1 MQTKHEFLRRTAA
14 VIAAFFTLTF
24 TGCGQTPE
32 SPGSLHVSGVISETT
47 AQSGQETAGV
57 SEGGSFTIH
66 FIDVGQADSALVTC
80 DGHSMLIDGGNAD
93 DSNLVYSVLQRETE
107 GHLDYVIGTHAHEDH
122 IGGLS
127 GAFEADTADV
137 TFCPVTEYD
146 SKAFRNFKARAD
158 ERGGGITVPAVGDTF
173 TLGEATVTVVA
184 VNSVPEDTNNTS
196 IVIRIVYGDTS
207 FLFTG
212 DAEQE
217 TEEKILESDQDIES
231 TVLKVGHHG
240 SSTSTSQ
247 AFLDAVNPT
256 YAVISCGKDN
266 INTYNELC
274 EKVKRWSAAYYEQDA
289 PAVTDEEYDRAMHE
303 IRDLEAA
310 HPELVTSDSPT
321 QVVGGKRV
329 IGIPVEHRVPMLSL
343 LDVFSGDEVRD
354 FTASVEKEYPDATFS
369 IERKI
374 DGLSLSLVYAKP
386 AGSDGKL
393 RLVQASTRGDGHV
406 GEDVTDNV
414 KVLGIPVNIQMPE
427 GIWKIELRGECYMS
441 EEDFEATNAKQEAAG
456 KKLFA
461 NPRNCAAGTL
471 RQSDPAVAKERNLK
485 VFIFNVQSVND
496 GEDSS
501 EFADS
506 HCDQLCY
513 LRDVCDFK
521 TTYYAHCN
529 DTDSI
534 LAAIRDIGEH
544 RYDIDYPIDG
554 AVIKVDE
561 IDIRKKMGERTKTPK
576 WAIAFKYPAEEK
588 ATVLRRIVLQTGRTG
603 RVTPVAE
610 FDPVQLAGTRVERAT
625 LNNADFIKNLDIR
638 IGDTIVLHKSG
649 DIIPKIT
656 MVEKEKRPADAVPYD
671 MSSQFC
677 PVCGEPIASVNGSVD
692 LYCTNDACPAKTVN
706 RIIHFASKACMDIK
720 GLGPQIIQDLV
731 DSRFISNPVDLY
743 WLYEEESELIDMYGE
758 KTAKKLLAAI
768 ENSKTQNADRV
779 LKGLGYRLIGGH
791 VARALFT
798 QCKATDGN
806 LLGLSALYVDNIKDY
821 NIPGFSDAIYAALD
835 AMLSDPMFKQEVT
848 ALYKAGVNLDYHAPN
863 ASASGSAEDA
873 VSLAGKTFV
882 ITGTLPTMSREEAK
896 TFIEAH
902 GGKVT
907 GSVSKKTS
915 YLVAGEAAGSKLD
928 KANTL
933 GIPVLDEAGLKAM
946 VNA

>member
-1 MQTKHEFLRRTAA
+1 M
-14 VIAAFFTLTF
+14 
-24 TGCGQTPE
+24 
-32 SPGSLHVSGVISETT
+32 
-47 AQSGQETAGV
+47 
-57 SEGGSFTIH
+57 
-66 FIDVGQADSALVTC
+66 
-80 DGHSMLIDGGNAD
+80 
-93 DSNLVYSVLQRETE
+93 
-107 GHLDYVIGTHAHEDH
+107 
-122 IGGLS
+122 
-127 GAFEADTADV
+127 
-137 TFCPVTEYD
+137 TEY
-146 SKAFRNFKARAD
+146 
-158 ERGGGITVPAVGDTF
+158 
-173 TLGEATVTVVA
+173 
-184 VNSVPEDTNNTS
+184 
-196 IVIRIVYGDTS
+196 
-207 FLFTG
+207 
-212 DAEQE
+212 
-217 TEEKILESDQDIES
+217 
-231 TVLKVGHHG
+231 
-240 SSTSTSQ
+240 
-247 AFLDAVNPT
+247 
-256 YAVISCGKDN
+256 

-289 PAVTDEEYDRAMHE
+289 PVVTDEEYDRAMHE

-343 LDVFSGDEVRD
+343 LDVFSDAEVRD
-354 FTASVEKEYPDATFS
+354 FAASVAKEYPDATFS

-386 AGSDGKL
+386 VGSDGKL

-414 KVLGIPVNIQMPE
+414 KVLGIPINIQMPDD
-427 GIWKIELRGECYMS
+427 IWKIELRGECYMS

-496 GEDSS
+496 EDDSS

-506 HCDQLCY
+506 HCDQLNY

-534 LAAIRDIGEH
+534 LVAIRDIGEH

-610 FDPVQLAGTRVERAT
+610 FDPVRLAGTSVERAT
-625 LNNADFIKNLDIR
+625 LNNADFIKALDIR

-656 MVEKEKRPADAVPYD
+656 MVEKEKRPADAMPYD
-671 MSSQFC
+671 MSSQVC

-731 DSRFISNPVDLY
+731 DNRLISNPVDLY
-743 WLYEEESELIDMYGE
+743 WLYEDESELIDMYGE
-758 KTAKKLLAAI
+758 KTAKKLLTAI

-806 LLGLSALYVDNIKDY
+806 LLGLSVLYVDNIKDC

-835 AMLSDPMFKQEVT
+835 AMLSDPMFKREVT
-848 ALYKAGVNLDYHAPN
+848 ALYKAGVNLDYHAPT
-863 ASASGSAEDA
+863 ASANGSAEDA
-873 VSLAGKTFV
+873 VLLSGKTFV

-928 KANTL
+928 KANAL

-946 VNA
+946 VNQ

>member
-1 MQTKHEFLRRTAA
+1 M
-14 VIAAFFTLTF
+14 
-24 TGCGQTPE
+24 
-32 SPGSLHVSGVISETT
+32 
-47 AQSGQETAGV
+47 
-57 SEGGSFTIH
+57 
-66 FIDVGQADSALVTC
+66 
-80 DGHSMLIDGGNAD
+80 
-93 DSNLVYSVLQRETE
+93 
-107 GHLDYVIGTHAHEDH
+107 
-122 IGGLS
+122 
-127 GAFEADTADV
+127 
-137 TFCPVTEYD
+137 TEY
-146 SKAFRNFKARAD
+146 
-158 ERGGGITVPAVGDTF
+158 
-173 TLGEATVTVVA
+173 
-184 VNSVPEDTNNTS
+184 
-196 IVIRIVYGDTS
+196 
-207 FLFTG
+207 
-212 DAEQE
+212 
-217 TEEKILESDQDIES
+217 
-231 TVLKVGHHG
+231 
-240 SSTSTSQ
+240 
-247 AFLDAVNPT
+247 
-256 YAVISCGKDN
+256 

-310 HPELVTSDSPT
+310 HPGLVTSDSPT

-343 LDVFSGDEVRD
+343 LDVFSDAEVCD
-354 FTASVEKEYPDATFS
+354 FAASVAKEYPDATFS

-386 AGSDGKL
+386 VGSDGKL

-414 KVLGIPVNIQMPE
+414 KVLGIPVNIQMPDD
-427 GIWKIELRGECYMS
+427 IWKIELRGECYMS

-496 GEDSS
+496 EEDSS

-506 HCDQLCY
+506 HCDQLNY
-513 LRDVCDFK
+513 LRDVCNFK

-534 LAAIRDIGEH
+534 LVAIRDIGEH

-610 FDPVQLAGTRVERAT
+610 FDPVRLAGTSVERAT
-625 LNNADFIKNLDIR
+625 LNNADFIKALDIR

-671 MSSQFC
+671 MSSQVC

-731 DSRFISNPVDLY
+731 DNRLISNPVDLY
-743 WLYEEESELIDMYGE
+743 WLYEDESELIDMYGE
-758 KTAKKLLAAI
+758 KTAKKLLTAI

-806 LLGLSALYVDNIKDY
+806 LLGLSVLYVDNIKDY

-848 ALYKAGVNLDYHAPN
+848 ALYKAGVNLDYHAPT
-863 ASASGSAEDA
+863 ASANGSAEDA
-873 VSLAGKTFV
+873 VSLSGKTFV

-915 YLVAGEAAGSKLD
+915 YLVAGEAAGSKLE
-928 KANTL
+928 KANAL

-946 VNA
+946 VNQ

>member
-1 MQTKHEFLRRTAA
+1 M
-14 VIAAFFTLTF
+14 
-24 TGCGQTPE
+24 
-32 SPGSLHVSGVISETT
+32 
-47 AQSGQETAGV
+47 
-57 SEGGSFTIH
+57 
-66 FIDVGQADSALVTC
+66 
-80 DGHSMLIDGGNAD
+80 
-93 DSNLVYSVLQRETE
+93 
-107 GHLDYVIGTHAHEDH
+107 
-122 IGGLS
+122 
-127 GAFEADTADV
+127 
-137 TFCPVTEYD
+137 TEY
-146 SKAFRNFKARAD
+146 
-158 ERGGGITVPAVGDTF
+158 
-173 TLGEATVTVVA
+173 
-184 VNSVPEDTNNTS
+184 
-196 IVIRIVYGDTS
+196 
-207 FLFTG
+207 
-212 DAEQE
+212 
-217 TEEKILESDQDIES
+217 
-231 TVLKVGHHG
+231 
-240 SSTSTSQ
+240 
-247 AFLDAVNPT
+247 
-256 YAVISCGKDN
+256 

-289 PAVTDEEYDRAMHE
+289 PVVTDEEYDRAMHE

-343 LDVFSGDEVRD
+343 LDVFSDAEVRD
-354 FTASVEKEYPDATFS
+354 FAASVTKEYPDATFS

-386 AGSDGKL
+386 AGSDEKL

-414 KVLGIPVNIQMPE
+414 KVLGIPVNIQMPD

-496 GEDSS
+496 EEDSS

-506 HCDQLCY
+506 HCDQLNY
-513 LRDVCDFK
+513 LRDVCNFK

-534 LAAIRDIGEH
+534 LVAIRDIGEH

-610 FDPVQLAGTRVERAT
+610 FDPVRLAGTSVERAT
-625 LNNADFIKNLDIR
+625 LNNADFIKALDIR

-671 MSSQFC
+671 MSSQVC

-731 DSRFISNPVDLY
+731 DNRLISNPVDLY
-743 WLYEEESELIDMYGE
+743 WLYEDESELIDMYGE
-758 KTAKKLLAAI
+758 KTAKKLLTAI
-768 ENSKTQNADRV
+768 ENSKTKNADRV

-806 LLGLSALYVDNIKDY
+806 LLGLSVLYVDNIKDC

-835 AMLSDPMFKQEVT
+835 AMLSDPMFKREVT
-848 ALYKAGVNLDYHAPN
+848 ALYKAGVNLDYHAPT
-863 ASASGSAEDA
+863 ASANGSAEDA
-873 VSLAGKTFV
+873 VSLSGKTFV

-928 KANTL
+928 KANAL

-946 VNA
+946 ANG

>member
-1 MQTKHEFLRRTAA
+1 M
-14 VIAAFFTLTF
+14 
-24 TGCGQTPE
+24 
-32 SPGSLHVSGVISETT
+32 
-47 AQSGQETAGV
+47 
-57 SEGGSFTIH
+57 
-66 FIDVGQADSALVTC
+66 
-80 DGHSMLIDGGNAD
+80 
-93 DSNLVYSVLQRETE
+93 
-107 GHLDYVIGTHAHEDH
+107 
-122 IGGLS
+122 
-127 GAFEADTADV
+127 
-137 TFCPVTEYD
+137 TEY
-146 SKAFRNFKARAD
+146 
-158 ERGGGITVPAVGDTF
+158 
-173 TLGEATVTVVA
+173 
-184 VNSVPEDTNNTS
+184 
-196 IVIRIVYGDTS
+196 
-207 FLFTG
+207 
-212 DAEQE
+212 
-217 TEEKILESDQDIES
+217 
-231 TVLKVGHHG
+231 
-240 SSTSTSQ
+240 
-247 AFLDAVNPT
+247 
-256 YAVISCGKDN
+256 

-289 PAVTDEEYDRAMHE
+289 PVVTDEEYDRAMHE

-343 LDVFSGDEVRD
+343 LDVFSDAEVRD
-354 FTASVEKEYPDATFS
+354 FAASVAKEYPDATFS

-386 AGSDGKL
+386 VGSDGKL

-414 KVLGIPVNIQMPE
+414 KVLGIPINIQMPDD
-427 GIWKIELRGECYMS
+427 IWKIELRGECYMS

-496 GEDSS
+496 EDDSS

-506 HCDQLCY
+506 HCDQLNY

-534 LAAIRDIGEH
+534 LVAIRDIGEH

-610 FDPVQLAGTRVERAT
+610 FDPVRLAGTSVERAT
-625 LNNADFIKNLDIR
+625 LNNADFIKALDIR

-656 MVEKEKRPADAVPYD
+656 MVEKEKRPADAMPYD
-671 MSSQFC
+671 MSSQVC

-731 DSRFISNPVDLY
+731 DNRLISNPVDLY
-743 WLYEEESELIDMYGE
+743 WLYEDESELIDMYGE
-758 KTAKKLLAAI
+758 KTAKKLLTAI

-806 LLGLSALYVDNIKDY
+806 LLGLSALYVDNIKNY

-835 AMLSDPMFKQEVT
+835 AMLSDPMFKREVT
-848 ALYKAGVNLDYHAPN
+848 ALYKAGVNLDYHAPT
-863 ASASGSAEDA
+863 ASANGSAEDA
-873 VSLAGKTFV
+873 VLLSGKTFV

-928 KANTL
+928 KANAL

-946 VNA
+946 VNQ

>member
-1 MQTKHEFLRRTAA
+1 M
-14 VIAAFFTLTF
+14 
-24 TGCGQTPE
+24 
-32 SPGSLHVSGVISETT
+32 
-47 AQSGQETAGV
+47 
-57 SEGGSFTIH
+57 
-66 FIDVGQADSALVTC
+66 
-80 DGHSMLIDGGNAD
+80 
-93 DSNLVYSVLQRETE
+93 
-107 GHLDYVIGTHAHEDH
+107 
-122 IGGLS
+122 
-127 GAFEADTADV
+127 
-137 TFCPVTEYD
+137 TEY
-146 SKAFRNFKARAD
+146 
-158 ERGGGITVPAVGDTF
+158 
-173 TLGEATVTVVA
+173 
-184 VNSVPEDTNNTS
+184 
-196 IVIRIVYGDTS
+196 
-207 FLFTG
+207 
-212 DAEQE
+212 
-217 TEEKILESDQDIES
+217 
-231 TVLKVGHHG
+231 
-240 SSTSTSQ
+240 
-247 AFLDAVNPT
+247 
-256 YAVISCGKDN
+256 

-289 PAVTDEEYDRAMHE
+289 PVVTDEEYDRAMHE

-343 LDVFSGDEVRD
+343 LDVFSDAEVRD
-354 FTASVEKEYPDATFS
+354 FAASVTKEYPDATFS

-386 AGSDGKL
+386 AGSDEKL

-414 KVLGIPVNIQMPE
+414 KVLGIPVNIQMPD

-496 GEDSS
+496 EEDSS

-506 HCDQLCY
+506 HCDQLNY
-513 LRDVCDFK
+513 LRDVCNFK

-534 LAAIRDIGEH
+534 LVAIRDIGEH

-610 FDPVQLAGTRVERAT
+610 FDPVRLAGTSVERAT
-625 LNNADFIKNLDIR
+625 LNNADFIKALDIR

-671 MSSQFC
+671 MSSQVC

-731 DSRFISNPVDLY
+731 DNRLISNPVDLY
-743 WLYEEESELIDMYGE
+743 WLYEDESELIDMYGE
-758 KTAKKLLAAI
+758 KTAKKLLTAI
-768 ENSKTQNADRV
+768 ENSKTKNADRV

-806 LLGLSALYVDNIKDY
+806 LLGLSVLYVDNIKDC

-835 AMLSDPMFKQEVT
+835 AMLSDPMFKREVT
-848 ALYKAGVNLDYHAPN
+848 ALYKAGVNLDYHAPT
-863 ASASGSAEDA
+863 ASANGSAEDA

>member
-1 MQTKHEFLRRTAA
+1 M
-14 VIAAFFTLTF
+14 
-24 TGCGQTPE
+24 
-32 SPGSLHVSGVISETT
+32 
-47 AQSGQETAGV
+47 
-57 SEGGSFTIH
+57 
-66 FIDVGQADSALVTC
+66 
-80 DGHSMLIDGGNAD
+80 
-93 DSNLVYSVLQRETE
+93 
-107 GHLDYVIGTHAHEDH
+107 
-122 IGGLS
+122 
-127 GAFEADTADV
+127 
-137 TFCPVTEYD
+137 TEY
-146 SKAFRNFKARAD
+146 
-158 ERGGGITVPAVGDTF
+158 
-173 TLGEATVTVVA
+173 
-184 VNSVPEDTNNTS
+184 
-196 IVIRIVYGDTS
+196 
-207 FLFTG
+207 
-212 DAEQE
+212 
-217 TEEKILESDQDIES
+217 
-231 TVLKVGHHG
+231 
-240 SSTSTSQ
+240 
-247 AFLDAVNPT
+247 
-256 YAVISCGKDN
+256 

-289 PAVTDEEYDRAMHE
+289 PAVTDEEYDRAMHA

-343 LDVFSGDEVRD
+343 LDVFSDDEVRD
-354 FTASVEKEYPDATFS
+354 FTASVTKEYPDATFS

-393 RLVQASTRGDGHV
+393 RLVQASTRGDGHI

-414 KVLGIPVNIQMPE
+414 KVLGIPVNIQMPD

-471 RQSDPAVAKERNLK
+471 RQSDPAVAKARNLK

-513 LRDVCDFK
+513 LRDVCNFK

-529 DTDSI
+529 DTNSI

-588 ATVLRRIVLQTGRTG
+588 GTILRSIQLQTGRTG
-603 RVTPVAE
+603 RVTPVAV

-625 LNNADFIKNLDIR
+625 LNNANFIKALDIR

-656 MVEKEKRPADAVPYD
+656 MVELEKRPADAVPYD
-671 MSSQFC
+671 MAKQVC
-677 PVCGEPIASVNGSVD
+677 PVCGAPIAPVNGSVD
-692 LYCTNDACPAKTVN
+692 LYCTNDTCPAKTVN
-706 RIIHFASKACMDIK
+706 RVIHFASKPCMDIK
-720 GLGPQIIQDLV
+720 GLGPQMIQDLV
-731 DSRFISNPVDLY
+731 DSRFIENPVDLY
-743 WLYEEESELIDMYGE
+743 RLYEEEGELTDMYGA
-758 KTAKKLLAAI
+758 KIAKKVLAAI
-768 ENSKTQNADRV
+768 EKSKEQNADRV

-798 QCKATDGN
+798 QCKATNGN
-806 LLGLSALYVDNIKDY
+806 LLTLSTLNVDTIKEY

-835 AMLSDPMFKQEVT
+835 AMLSNAEFKQEVNT
-848 ALYKAGVNLDYHAPN
+848 LHDASVNLDYHAPAGAN
-863 ASASGSAEDA
+863 DESAP
-873 VSLAGKTFV
+873 LAGKTFV
-882 ITGTLPTMSREEAK
+882 ITGTLPSMSRDEAK
-896 TFIEAH
+896 TYIEAH
-902 GGKVT
+902 GGKVS

-928 KANTL
+928 KANAL
-933 GIPVLDEAGLKAM
+933 GVPVLSEDNLKAM
-946 VNA
+946 CL

>member
-1 MQTKHEFLRRTAA
+1 M
-14 VIAAFFTLTF
+14 
-24 TGCGQTPE
+24 
-32 SPGSLHVSGVISETT
+32 
-47 AQSGQETAGV
+47 
-57 SEGGSFTIH
+57 
-66 FIDVGQADSALVTC
+66 
-80 DGHSMLIDGGNAD
+80 GN
-93 DSNLVYSVLQRETE
+93 Y
-107 GHLDYVIGTHAHEDH
+107 
-122 IGGLS
+122 
-127 GAFEADTADV
+127 
-137 TFCPVTEYD
+137 
-146 SKAFRNFKARAD
+146 
-158 ERGGGITVPAVGDTF
+158 
-173 TLGEATVTVVA
+173 
-184 VNSVPEDTNNTS
+184 
-196 IVIRIVYGDTS
+196 
-207 FLFTG
+207 
-212 DAEQE
+212 
-217 TEEKILESDQDIES
+217 IE
-231 TVLKVGHHG
+231 
-240 SSTSTSQ
+240 
-247 AFLDAVNPT
+247 
-256 YAVISCGKDN
+256 
-266 INTYNELC
+266 TYNNLC
-274 EKVKRWSAAYYEQDA
+274 AKAKAWSTAYYEQDA
-289 PAVTDEEYDRAMHE
+289 PVVTDEEYDKVMHE
-303 IRDLEAA
+303 IRKIEDE
-310 HPELVTSDSPT
+310 HHELITSDSPT

-343 LDVFSGDEVRD
+343 LDVFSDEEVRS
-354 FTASVEKEYPDATFS
+354 FVNSVKTEYPDATFS
-369 IERKI
+369 VERKI

-386 AGSDGKL
+386 VGSDGKL

-441 EEDFEATNAKQEAAG
+441 EDDFVATNVMQEAAG

-496 GEDSS
+496 WEDSS

-506 HCDQLCY
+506 HCDQLSY
-513 LRDVCDFK
+513 LSDVCDFK

-529 DTDSI
+529 DTESI
-534 LAAIRDIGEH
+534 LTAIHDIGEY

-610 FDPVQLAGTRVERAT
+610 FDPVWLAGTRVERAT

-671 MSSQFC
+671 MSSQVC

-692 LYCTNDACPAKTVN
+692 LYCTNDTCPAKTVN
-706 RIIHFASKACMDIK
+706 RVIHFASKPCMDIK
-720 GLGPQIIQDLV
+720 GLGPQMIQDLV
-731 DSRFISNPVDLY
+731 DSRFIENPVDLY
-743 WLYEEESELIDMYGE
+743 WLYEEEGELTDMYGA
-758 KTAKKLLAAI
+758 KIAKKVLAAI
-768 ENSKTQNADRV
+768 EKSKEQNADRV

-798 QCKATDGN
+798 QCKATNGN
-806 LLGLSALYVDNIKDY
+806 LLTLSTLNVDTIKKC

-835 AMLSDPMFKQEVT
+835 AMLSSAEFKQEVNT
-848 ALYKAGVNLDYHAPN
+848 LHDAGVNLDYHAPAGAN
-863 ASASGSAEDA
+863 DESGP
-873 VSLAGKTFV
+873 LAGKTFV
-882 ITGTLPTMSREEAK
+882 ITGTLPSMSRDEAK
-896 TFIEAH
+896 TYIEAH
-902 GGKVT
+902 GGKVS

-928 KANTL
+928 KANAL
-933 GIPVLDEAGLKAM
+933 GVPVLSEDDLKAM
-946 VNA
+946 CL

>member
-1 MQTKHEFLRRTAA
+1 M
-14 VIAAFFTLTF
+14 
-24 TGCGQTPE
+24 
-32 SPGSLHVSGVISETT
+32 
-47 AQSGQETAGV
+47 
-57 SEGGSFTIH
+57 
-66 FIDVGQADSALVTC
+66 
-80 DGHSMLIDGGNAD
+80 GN
-93 DSNLVYSVLQRETE
+93 Y
-107 GHLDYVIGTHAHEDH
+107 
-122 IGGLS
+122 
-127 GAFEADTADV
+127 
-137 TFCPVTEYD
+137 
-146 SKAFRNFKARAD
+146 
-158 ERGGGITVPAVGDTF
+158 
-173 TLGEATVTVVA
+173 
-184 VNSVPEDTNNTS
+184 
-196 IVIRIVYGDTS
+196 
-207 FLFTG
+207 
-212 DAEQE
+212 
-217 TEEKILESDQDIES
+217 IE
-231 TVLKVGHHG
+231 
-240 SSTSTSQ
+240 
-247 AFLDAVNPT
+247 
-256 YAVISCGKDN
+256 
-266 INTYNELC
+266 TYNNLC
-274 EKVKRWSAAYYEQDA
+274 AKAKTWSAAYYEQDA
-289 PAVTDEEYDRAMHE
+289 PVVTDEEYDKVMHE
-303 IRDLEAA
+303 IRKIEDE
-310 HPELVTSDSPT
+310 HPELITSDSPT

-329 IGIPVEHRVPMLSL
+329 IGIPVKHRVPMLSL
-343 LDVFSGDEVRD
+343 LDVFSDEEVRS
-354 FTASVEKEYPDATFS
+354 FVNSVKTEYPDATFS
-369 IERKI
+369 VERKI

-386 AGSDGKL
+386 VGSDGKL

-441 EEDFEATNAKQEAAG
+441 EDDFVATNVMQEAAG

-496 GEDSS
+496 WEDSS

-506 HCDQLCY
+506 HCDQLSY
-513 LRDVCDFK
+513 LSDVCDFK

-529 DTDSI
+529 DTESI
-534 LAAIRDIGEH
+534 LTAIHDIGEY

-610 FDPVQLAGTRVERAT
+610 FDPVWLAGTRVERAT

-671 MSSQFC
+671 MSSQVC

-692 LYCTNDACPAKTVN
+692 LYCTNDTCPAKTVN
-706 RIIHFASKACMDIK
+706 RVIHFASKPCMDIK
-720 GLGPQIIQDLV
+720 GLGPQMIQDLV
-731 DSRFISNPVDLY
+731 DSRFIENPVDLY
-743 WLYEEESELIDMYGE
+743 WLYEEEGELTDMYGA
-758 KTAKKLLAAI
+758 KIAKKVLAAI
-768 ENSKTQNADRV
+768 EKSKEQNADRV

-798 QCKATDGN
+798 QCKATNGN
-806 LLGLSALYVDNIKDY
+806 LLTLSTLNVDTIKKC

-835 AMLSDPMFKQEVT
+835 AMLSSAEFKQEVNT
-848 ALYKAGVNLDYHAPN
+848 LHDAGVNLDYHAPAGAN
-863 ASASGSAEDA
+863 DESGP
-873 VSLAGKTFV
+873 LAGKTFV
-882 ITGTLPTMSREEAK
+882 ITGTLPSMSRDEAK
-896 TFIEAH
+896 TYIEAH
-902 GGKVT
+902 GGKVS

-928 KANTL
+928 KANAL
-933 GIPVLDEAGLKAM
+933 GVPVLSEDDLKAM
-946 VNA
+946 CL

>member
-1 MQTKHEFLRRTAA
+1 M
-14 VIAAFFTLTF
+14 
-24 TGCGQTPE
+24 
-32 SPGSLHVSGVISETT
+32 
-47 AQSGQETAGV
+47 
-57 SEGGSFTIH
+57 
-66 FIDVGQADSALVTC
+66 
-80 DGHSMLIDGGNAD
+80 
-93 DSNLVYSVLQRETE
+93 
-107 GHLDYVIGTHAHEDH
+107 
-122 IGGLS
+122 
-127 GAFEADTADV
+127 
-137 TFCPVTEYD
+137 TEY
-146 SKAFRNFKARAD
+146 
-158 ERGGGITVPAVGDTF
+158 
-173 TLGEATVTVVA
+173 
-184 VNSVPEDTNNTS
+184 
-196 IVIRIVYGDTS
+196 
-207 FLFTG
+207 
-212 DAEQE
+212 
-217 TEEKILESDQDIES
+217 
-231 TVLKVGHHG
+231 
-240 SSTSTSQ
+240 
-247 AFLDAVNPT
+247 
-256 YAVISCGKDN
+256 

-343 LDVFSGDEVRD
+343 LDVFSDAEVCD
-354 FTASVEKEYPDATFS
+354 FAASVAKEYPDATFS

-386 AGSDGKL
+386 VGSDGKL

-414 KVLGIPVNIQMPE
+414 KVLGIPINIQMPE

-496 GEDSS
+496 EDDSS

-506 HCDQLCY
+506 HCDQLNY

-534 LAAIRDIGEH
+534 LVAIRDIGEH

-610 FDPVQLAGTRVERAT
+610 FDPVRLAGTSVERAT
-625 LNNADFIKNLDIR
+625 LNNADFIKALDIR

-656 MVEKEKRPADAVPYD
+656 MVEKEKRPADAMPYD
-671 MSSQFC
+671 MSSQVC

-731 DSRFISNPVDLY
+731 DNRLISNPVDLY
-743 WLYEEESELIDMYGE
+743 WLYEDESELIDMYGE
-758 KTAKKLLAAI
+758 KTAKKLLTAI

-806 LLGLSALYVDNIKDY
+806 LLGLSVLYVDNIKDC

-835 AMLSDPMFKQEVT
+835 AMLSDPMFKREVT
-848 ALYKAGVNLDYHAPN
+848 ALYKAGVNLDYHAPT
-863 ASASGSAEDA
+863 ASANGSAEDA
-873 VSLAGKTFV
+873 VLLSGKTFV

-928 KANTL
+928 KANAL

-946 VNA
+946 VNQ

>member
-1 MQTKHEFLRRTAA
+1 M
-14 VIAAFFTLTF
+14 
-24 TGCGQTPE
+24 
-32 SPGSLHVSGVISETT
+32 
-47 AQSGQETAGV
+47 
-57 SEGGSFTIH
+57 
-66 FIDVGQADSALVTC
+66 
-80 DGHSMLIDGGNAD
+80 
-93 DSNLVYSVLQRETE
+93 
-107 GHLDYVIGTHAHEDH
+107 
-122 IGGLS
+122 
-127 GAFEADTADV
+127 
-137 TFCPVTEYD
+137 TEY
-146 SKAFRNFKARAD
+146 
-158 ERGGGITVPAVGDTF
+158 
-173 TLGEATVTVVA
+173 
-184 VNSVPEDTNNTS
+184 
-196 IVIRIVYGDTS
+196 
-207 FLFTG
+207 
-212 DAEQE
+212 
-217 TEEKILESDQDIES
+217 
-231 TVLKVGHHG
+231 
-240 SSTSTSQ
+240 
-247 AFLDAVNPT
+247 
-256 YAVISCGKDN
+256 

-289 PAVTDEEYDRAMHE
+289 PVVTDEEYDRAMHE

-343 LDVFSGDEVRD
+343 LDVFSDAEVRD
-354 FTASVEKEYPDATFS
+354 FAASVTKEYPDATFS

-386 AGSDGKL
+386 AGSDEKL

-414 KVLGIPVNIQMPE
+414 KVLGIPVNIQMPD

-496 GEDSS
+496 EEDSS

-506 HCDQLCY
+506 HCDQLNY
-513 LRDVCDFK
+513 LRDVCNFK

-534 LAAIRDIGEH
+534 LVAIRDIGEH

-610 FDPVQLAGTRVERAT
+610 FDPVRLAGTSVERAT
-625 LNNADFIKNLDIR
+625 LNNADFIKALDIR

-671 MSSQFC
+671 MSSQVC

-731 DSRFISNPVDLY
+731 DNRLISNPVDLY
-743 WLYEEESELIDMYGE
+743 WLYEDESELIDMYGE
-758 KTAKKLLAAI
+758 KTAKKLLTAI
-768 ENSKTQNADRV
+768 ENSKTKNADRV

-806 LLGLSALYVDNIKDY
+806 LLGLSVLYVDNIKDC

-835 AMLSDPMFKQEVT
+835 AMLSDPMFKREVT
-848 ALYKAGVNLDYHAPN
+848 ALYKAGVNLDYHAPT
-863 ASASGSAEDA
+863 ASANGSAEDA
-873 VSLAGKTFV
+873 VSLSGKTFV

-928 KANTL
+928 KANAL
-933 GIPVLDEAGLKAM
+933 GIPILDEAGLKAM
-946 VNA
+946 VNQ

>member
-1 MQTKHEFLRRTAA
+1 M
-14 VIAAFFTLTF
+14 
-24 TGCGQTPE
+24 
-32 SPGSLHVSGVISETT
+32 
-47 AQSGQETAGV
+47 
-57 SEGGSFTIH
+57 
-66 FIDVGQADSALVTC
+66 
-80 DGHSMLIDGGNAD
+80 GN
-93 DSNLVYSVLQRETE
+93 Y
-107 GHLDYVIGTHAHEDH
+107 
-122 IGGLS
+122 
-127 GAFEADTADV
+127 
-137 TFCPVTEYD
+137 
-146 SKAFRNFKARAD
+146 
-158 ERGGGITVPAVGDTF
+158 
-173 TLGEATVTVVA
+173 
-184 VNSVPEDTNNTS
+184 
-196 IVIRIVYGDTS
+196 
-207 FLFTG
+207 
-212 DAEQE
+212 
-217 TEEKILESDQDIES
+217 IE
-231 TVLKVGHHG
+231 
-240 SSTSTSQ
+240 
-247 AFLDAVNPT
+247 
-256 YAVISCGKDN
+256 
-266 INTYNELC
+266 TYNNLC
-274 EKVKRWSAAYYEQDA
+274 AKAKTWSAAYYEQDA
-289 PAVTDEEYDRAMHE
+289 PVVTDEEYDKVMHE
-303 IRDLEAA
+303 IRKIEDE
-310 HPELVTSDSPT
+310 HPELITSDSPT

-343 LDVFSGDEVRD
+343 LDVFSDEEVRS
-354 FTASVEKEYPDATFS
+354 FVNSVKTEYPDATFS
-369 IERKI
+369 VERKI

-386 AGSDGKL
+386 VGSDGKL

-441 EEDFEATNAKQEAAG
+441 EDDFVATNVMQEAAG

-485 VFIFNVQSVND
+485 VFIFNVQSVNNW
-496 GEDSS
+496 EDSS

-506 HCDQLCY
+506 HCDQLSY
-513 LRDVCDFK
+513 LSDVCDFK

-529 DTDSI
+529 DTESI
-534 LAAIRDIGEH
+534 LTAIHDIGEY

-610 FDPVQLAGTRVERAT
+610 FDPVWLAGTRVERAT

-671 MSSQFC
+671 MSSQVC

-692 LYCTNDACPAKTVN
+692 LYCTNDTCPAKTVN
-706 RIIHFASKACMDIK
+706 RVIHFASKPCMDIK
-720 GLGPQIIQDLV
+720 GLGPQMIQDLV
-731 DSRFISNPVDLY
+731 DSRSIENPVDLY
-743 WLYEEESELIDMYGE
+743 WLYEEEGELTDMYGA
-758 KTAKKLLAAI
+758 KIAKKVLAAI
-768 ENSKTQNADRV
+768 EKSKEQNADRV

-798 QCKATDGN
+798 QCKATNGN
-806 LLGLSALYVDNIKDY
+806 LLTLSTLNVDTIKEY

-835 AMLSDPMFKQEVT
+835 AMLSSAEFKQEVNT
-848 ALYKAGVNLDYHAPN
+848 LHDAGVNLDYHAPAGAN
-863 ASASGSAEDA
+863 DESGP
-873 VSLAGKTFV
+873 LAGKTFV
-882 ITGTLPTMSREEAK
+882 ITGTLPSMSRDEAK
-896 TFIEAH
+896 TYIEAH
-902 GGKVT
+902 GGKVS

-928 KANTL
+928 KANAL
-933 GIPVLDEAGLKAM
+933 GVPVLSEDDLKAM
-946 VNA
+946 CL

>member
-1 MQTKHEFLRRTAA
+1 M
-14 VIAAFFTLTF
+14 
-24 TGCGQTPE
+24 
-32 SPGSLHVSGVISETT
+32 
-47 AQSGQETAGV
+47 
-57 SEGGSFTIH
+57 
-66 FIDVGQADSALVTC
+66 
-80 DGHSMLIDGGNAD
+80 GN
-93 DSNLVYSVLQRETE
+93 Y
-107 GHLDYVIGTHAHEDH
+107 
-122 IGGLS
+122 
-127 GAFEADTADV
+127 
-137 TFCPVTEYD
+137 
-146 SKAFRNFKARAD
+146 
-158 ERGGGITVPAVGDTF
+158 
-173 TLGEATVTVVA
+173 
-184 VNSVPEDTNNTS
+184 
-196 IVIRIVYGDTS
+196 
-207 FLFTG
+207 
-212 DAEQE
+212 
-217 TEEKILESDQDIES
+217 IE
-231 TVLKVGHHG
+231 
-240 SSTSTSQ
+240 
-247 AFLDAVNPT
+247 
-256 YAVISCGKDN
+256 
-266 INTYNELC
+266 TYNNLC
-274 EKVKRWSAAYYEQDA
+274 AKAKAWSAAYYEQDA
-289 PAVTDEEYDRAMHE
+289 PVVTDEEYDKVMHE
-303 IRDLEAA
+303 IRKIEDE
-310 HPELVTSDSPT
+310 HPELITSDSPT

-343 LDVFSGDEVRD
+343 LDVFSDDEVRD
-354 FTASVEKEYPDATFS
+354 FTASVTKEYPNVTFS

-386 AGSDGKL
+386 VGSDGKL
-393 RLVQASTRGDGHV
+393 RLVQASTRGDGHI

-414 KVLGIPVNIQMPE
+414 KVLGIPTNIQMPD

-441 EEDFEATNAKQEAAG
+441 EEDFEATNAKQESAG

-485 VFIFNVQSVND
+485 VFVFNVQSVND

-506 HCDQLCY
+506 HCDQLNY

-529 DTDSI
+529 DAKSI
-534 LAAIRDIGEH
+534 LAAIHDIGEH

-610 FDPVQLAGTRVERAT
+610 FDAVQLAGTCVERAT

-656 MVEKEKRPADAVPYD
+656 MVEKEKRPMDAVPYD
-671 MSSQFC
+671 MSSQVC
-677 PVCGEPIASVNGSVD
+677 PVCGKPIASVNGSVD
-692 LYCTNDACPAKTVN
+692 LYCTNDSCPAKTVN

-743 WLYEEESELIDMYGE
+743 KLYEEESELINMYGE

-806 LLGLSALYVDNIKDY
+806 LLGLSALSVDYIKAY
-821 NIPGFSDAIYAALD
+821 NIPGFSDAIYTALD

-848 ALYKAGVNLDYHAPN
+848 ALYKAGVNLDYHAPT
-863 ASASGSAEDA
+863 ASTNGSAEDA
-873 VSLAGKTFV
+873 VLLSGKTFV

-915 YLVAGEAAGSKLD
+915 YLVAGEAAGSKLE
-928 KANTL
+928 KANAL

-946 VNA
+946 VNG

>member
-1 MQTKHEFLRRTAA
+1 M
-14 VIAAFFTLTF
+14 
-24 TGCGQTPE
+24 
-32 SPGSLHVSGVISETT
+32 
-47 AQSGQETAGV
+47 
-57 SEGGSFTIH
+57 
-66 FIDVGQADSALVTC
+66 
-80 DGHSMLIDGGNAD
+80 GN
-93 DSNLVYSVLQRETE
+93 Y
-107 GHLDYVIGTHAHEDH
+107 
-122 IGGLS
+122 
-127 GAFEADTADV
+127 
-137 TFCPVTEYD
+137 
-146 SKAFRNFKARAD
+146 
-158 ERGGGITVPAVGDTF
+158 
-173 TLGEATVTVVA
+173 
-184 VNSVPEDTNNTS
+184 
-196 IVIRIVYGDTS
+196 
-207 FLFTG
+207 
-212 DAEQE
+212 
-217 TEEKILESDQDIES
+217 IE
-231 TVLKVGHHG
+231 
-240 SSTSTSQ
+240 
-247 AFLDAVNPT
+247 
-256 YAVISCGKDN
+256 
-266 INTYNELC
+266 TYNNLC
-274 EKVKRWSAAYYEQDA
+274 AKAKTWSAAYYEQDA
-289 PAVTDEEYDRAMHE
+289 PVVTDEEYDKVMHE
-303 IRDLEAA
+303 IRKIEDE
-310 HPELVTSDSPT
+310 HPELITSDSPT

-343 LDVFSGDEVRD
+343 LDVFSDEEVRS
-354 FTASVEKEYPDATFS
+354 FVNSAKTEYPDATFS
-369 IERKI
+369 VERKI

-386 AGSDGKL
+386 VGSDGKL

-441 EEDFEATNAKQEAAG
+441 EDDFVATNVMQEAAG

-496 GEDSS
+496 WEDSS

-506 HCDQLCY
+506 HCDQLSY
-513 LRDVCDFK
+513 LSDVCDFK

-529 DTDSI
+529 DTESI
-534 LAAIRDIGEH
+534 LTAIHDIGEY

-610 FDPVQLAGTRVERAT
+610 FDPVWLAGTRVERAT

-671 MSSQFC
+671 MSSQVC

-692 LYCTNDACPAKTVN
+692 LYCTNDTCPAKTVN
-706 RIIHFASKACMDIK
+706 RVIHFASKPCMDIK
-720 GLGPQIIQDLV
+720 GLGPQMIQDLV
-731 DSRFISNPVDLY
+731 DSRFIENPVDLY
-743 WLYEEESELIDMYGE
+743 WLYEEEGELTDMYGA
-758 KTAKKLLAAI
+758 KIAKKVLAAI
-768 ENSKTQNADRV
+768 EKSKEQNADRV

-798 QCKATDGN
+798 QCKATNGN
-806 LLGLSALYVDNIKDY
+806 LLTLSTLNVDTIKEY

-835 AMLSDPMFKQEVT
+835 AMLSSAEFKQEVNT
-848 ALYKAGVNLDYHAPN
+848 LHDAGVNLDYHAPAGAN
-863 ASASGSAEDA
+863 DESGP
-873 VSLAGKTFV
+873 LAGKTFV
-882 ITGTLPTMSREEAK
+882 ITGTLPSMSRDEAK
-896 TFIEAH
+896 TYIEAH
-902 GGKVT
+902 GGKVS

-928 KANTL
+928 KANAL
-933 GIPVLDEAGLKAM
+933 GVPVLSEDDLKAM
-946 VNA
+946 CL

>member
-1 MQTKHEFLRRTAA
+1 M
-14 VIAAFFTLTF
+14 
-24 TGCGQTPE
+24 
-32 SPGSLHVSGVISETT
+32 
-47 AQSGQETAGV
+47 
-57 SEGGSFTIH
+57 
-66 FIDVGQADSALVTC
+66 
-80 DGHSMLIDGGNAD
+80 
-93 DSNLVYSVLQRETE
+93 
-107 GHLDYVIGTHAHEDH
+107 
-122 IGGLS
+122 
-127 GAFEADTADV
+127 
-137 TFCPVTEYD
+137 TEY
-146 SKAFRNFKARAD
+146 
-158 ERGGGITVPAVGDTF
+158 
-173 TLGEATVTVVA
+173 
-184 VNSVPEDTNNTS
+184 
-196 IVIRIVYGDTS
+196 
-207 FLFTG
+207 
-212 DAEQE
+212 
-217 TEEKILESDQDIES
+217 
-231 TVLKVGHHG
+231 
-240 SSTSTSQ
+240 
-247 AFLDAVNPT
+247 
-256 YAVISCGKDN
+256 

-343 LDVFSGDEVRD
+343 LDVFSDAEVRD
-354 FTASVEKEYPDATFS
+354 FAASVAKEYPDATFS

-386 AGSDGKL
+386 VGSDGKL

-414 KVLGIPVNIQMPE
+414 KVLGIPVNIQMPDD
-427 GIWKIELRGECYMS
+427 IWKIELRGECYMS

-496 GEDSS
+496 EDDSS

-506 HCDQLCY
+506 HCDQLNY

-534 LAAIRDIGEH
+534 LVAIRDIGEH

-588 ATVLRRIVLQTGRTG
+588 ATVLRR
-603 RVTPVAE
+603 
-610 FDPVQLAGTRVERAT
+610 
-625 LNNADFIKNLDIR
+625 NFIKALDIR

-656 MVEKEKRPADAVPYD
+656 MVEKEKRPVDAVPYD
-671 MSSQFC
+671 MSSQVC
-677 PVCGEPIASVNGSVD
+677 PVCGEPIASMNGSVD

-731 DSRFISNPVDLY
+731 DNRLISNPVDLY
-743 WLYEEESELIDMYGE
+743 WLYEDESELIDMYGE
-758 KTAKKLLAAI
+758 KTAKKLLTAI

-835 AMLSDPMFKQEVT
+835 AMLSDPMFKREVT
-848 ALYKAGVNLDYHAPN
+848 ALYKAGVNLDYHAPT
-863 ASASGSAEDA
+863 ASANGSAEDT
-873 VSLAGKTFV
+873 VLLSGKTFV

-928 KANTL
+928 KANAL

-946 VNA
+946 VNQ

>member
-1 MQTKHEFLRRTAA
+1 M
-14 VIAAFFTLTF
+14 
-24 TGCGQTPE
+24 
-32 SPGSLHVSGVISETT
+32 
-47 AQSGQETAGV
+47 
-57 SEGGSFTIH
+57 
-66 FIDVGQADSALVTC
+66 
-80 DGHSMLIDGGNAD
+80 
-93 DSNLVYSVLQRETE
+93 
-107 GHLDYVIGTHAHEDH
+107 
-122 IGGLS
+122 
-127 GAFEADTADV
+127 
-137 TFCPVTEYD
+137 TEY
-146 SKAFRNFKARAD
+146 
-158 ERGGGITVPAVGDTF
+158 
-173 TLGEATVTVVA
+173 
-184 VNSVPEDTNNTS
+184 
-196 IVIRIVYGDTS
+196 
-207 FLFTG
+207 
-212 DAEQE
+212 
-217 TEEKILESDQDIES
+217 
-231 TVLKVGHHG
+231 
-240 SSTSTSQ
+240 
-247 AFLDAVNPT
+247 
-256 YAVISCGKDN
+256 

-343 LDVFSGDEVRD
+343 LDVFSDDDVRD
-354 FTASVEKEYPDATFS
+354 FTASVAKEYPNATFS

-374 DGLSLSLVYAKP
+374 DGLSLSLVYAKT

-414 KVLGIPVNIQMPE
+414 KVLGIPVNIQMPD

-471 RQSDPAVAKERNLK
+471 RQSDPAIAKERNLK

-496 GEDSS
+496 EDDSS

-506 HCDQLCY
+506 HCDQLNY

-534 LAAIRDIGEH
+534 LVAIRDIGEH

-610 FDPVQLAGTRVERAT
+610 FYPVQLAGTRVERAT
-625 LNNADFIKNLDIR
+625 LNNADFIKALDIR

-656 MVEKEKRPADAVPYD
+656 MVEKEKRPANAVPYD
-671 MSSQFC
+671 MSSQVC

-731 DSRFISNPVDLY
+731 DNRLISNPVDLY
-743 WLYEEESELIDMYGE
+743 WLYEDESELIDMYGE
-758 KTAKKLLAAI
+758 KTAKKLLTAI

-806 LLGLSALYVDNIKDY
+806 LLGLSVLYVDNIKDC

-835 AMLSDPMFKQEVT
+835 AMLSDPMFKREVT
-848 ALYKAGVNLDYHAPN
+848 ALYKAGVNLDYHAPT
-863 ASASGSAEDA
+863 ASANGSAEDA
-873 VSLAGKTFV
+873 VSLSGKTFV

-928 KANTL
+928 KANAL

-946 VNA
+946 VNG

>member
-1 MQTKHEFLRRTAA
+1 M
-14 VIAAFFTLTF
+14 
-24 TGCGQTPE
+24 
-32 SPGSLHVSGVISETT
+32 
-47 AQSGQETAGV
+47 
-57 SEGGSFTIH
+57 
-66 FIDVGQADSALVTC
+66 
-80 DGHSMLIDGGNAD
+80 
-93 DSNLVYSVLQRETE
+93 
-107 GHLDYVIGTHAHEDH
+107 
-122 IGGLS
+122 
-127 GAFEADTADV
+127 
-137 TFCPVTEYD
+137 TEY
-146 SKAFRNFKARAD
+146 
-158 ERGGGITVPAVGDTF
+158 
-173 TLGEATVTVVA
+173 
-184 VNSVPEDTNNTS
+184 
-196 IVIRIVYGDTS
+196 
-207 FLFTG
+207 
-212 DAEQE
+212 
-217 TEEKILESDQDIES
+217 
-231 TVLKVGHHG
+231 
-240 SSTSTSQ
+240 
-247 AFLDAVNPT
+247 
-256 YAVISCGKDN
+256 

-289 PAVTDEEYDRAMHE
+289 PVVTDEEYDRAMHE

-343 LDVFSGDEVRD
+343 LDVFSDAEVCD
-354 FTASVEKEYPDATFS
+354 FAASVAKEYPDATFS

-386 AGSDGKL
+386 VGSDGKL

-414 KVLGIPVNIQMPE
+414 KVLGVPVNIQMPE

-471 RQSDPAVAKERNLK
+471 RQSDPAVAKKRNLK
-485 VFIFNVQSVND
+485 VFIFNVQSVNNED
-496 GEDSS
+496 DSS

-506 HCDQLCY
+506 HCDQLNY
-513 LRDVCDFK
+513 LRDVCNFK

-534 LAAIRDIGEH
+534 LVAIRDIGEH

-610 FDPVQLAGTRVERAT
+610 FDPVQFAGTRVERAT
-625 LNNADFIKNLDIR
+625 LNNADFIKALDIR

-671 MSSQFC
+671 MSSQVC

-731 DSRFISNPVDLY
+731 DNRLISNPVDLY
-743 WLYEEESELIDMYGE
+743 WLYEDESELIDMYGE
-758 KTAKKLLAAI
+758 KTAKKLLTAI
-768 ENSKTQNADRV
+768 ESSKTQNADRV

-806 LLGLSALYVDNIKDY
+806 LLGLSVLYVDNIKDC

-835 AMLSDPMFKQEVT
+835 AMLSDPMFKREVT
-848 ALYKAGVNLDYHAPN
+848 ALYKAGVNLDYHAPT
-863 ASASGSAEDA
+863 ASANGSAEDA
-873 VSLAGKTFV
+873 VSLSGKTFV

-928 KANTL
+928 KANAL

-946 VNA
+946 VNG

>member
-1 MQTKHEFLRRTAA
+1 MT
-14 VIAAFFTLTF
+14 
-24 TGCGQTPE
+24 
-32 SPGSLHVSGVISETT
+32 
-47 AQSGQETAGV
+47 
-57 SEGGSFTIH
+57 
-66 FIDVGQADSALVTC
+66 
-80 DGHSMLIDGGNAD
+80 
-93 DSNLVYSVLQRETE
+93 
-107 GHLDYVIGTHAHEDH
+107 DY
-122 IGGLS
+122 
-127 GAFEADTADV
+127 
-137 TFCPVTEYD
+137 
-146 SKAFRNFKARAD
+146 
-158 ERGGGITVPAVGDTF
+158 
-173 TLGEATVTVVA
+173 
-184 VNSVPEDTNNTS
+184 
-196 IVIRIVYGDTS
+196 
-207 FLFTG
+207 
-212 DAEQE
+212 
-217 TEEKILESDQDIES
+217 
-231 TVLKVGHHG
+231 
-240 SSTSTSQ
+240 
-247 AFLDAVNPT
+247 
-256 YAVISCGKDN
+256 

-310 HPELVTSDSPT
+310 HPELATSDSPT

-343 LDVFSGDEVRD
+343 LDVFSDDEVRD

-386 AGSDGKL
+386 ASSDGKL

-506 HCDQLCY
+506 HCDQLSY

-671 MSSQFC
+671 MSSQVC

-758 KTAKKLLAAI
+758 KTA
-768 ENSKTQNADRV
+768 
-779 LKGLGYRLIGGH
+779 
-791 VARALFT
+791 
-798 QCKATDGN
+798 TDGN

-848 ALYKAGVNLDYHAPN
+848 ALYKAGVNLDYHAPT
-863 ASASGSAEDA
+863 ASTNGSAEDA
-873 VSLAGKTFV
+873 VSLSGKTFV

-915 YLVAGEAAGSKLD
+915 YLVAGEAAGSKLE
-928 KANTL
+928 KANAL

>member
-1 MQTKHEFLRRTAA
+1 MSNNMSISSIKEYYNNLCTKAKE
-14 VIAAFFTLTF
+14 
-24 TGCGQTPE
+24 
-32 SPGSLHVSGVISETT
+32 
-47 AQSGQETAGV
+47 
-57 SEGGSFTIH
+57 
-66 FIDVGQADSALVTC
+66 
-80 DGHSMLIDGGNAD
+80 
-93 DSNLVYSVLQRETE
+93 
-107 GHLDYVIGTHAHEDH
+107 
-122 IGGLS
+122 
-127 GAFEADTADV
+127 
-137 TFCPVTEYD
+137 
-146 SKAFRNFKARAD
+146 
-158 ERGGGITVPAVGDTF
+158 
-173 TLGEATVTVVA
+173 
-184 VNSVPEDTNNTS
+184 
-196 IVIRIVYGDTS
+196 
-207 FLFTG
+207 
-212 DAEQE
+212 
-217 TEEKILESDQDIES
+217 
-231 TVLKVGHHG
+231 
-240 SSTSTSQ
+240 
-247 AFLDAVNPT
+247 
-256 YAVISCGKDN
+256 
-266 INTYNELC
+266 
-274 EKVKRWSAAYYEQDA
+274 WSAAYYEQDA
-289 PAVTDEEYDRAMHE
+289 PVVTDEEYDSVMHE
-303 IRDLEAA
+303 IRDIEAA
-310 HPELVTSDSPT
+310 HPEFVTADSPT

-329 IGIPVEHRVPMLSL
+329 LGIPVEHRVPMLSL
-343 LDVFSGDEVRD
+343 LDVFSDDEVRSFVD
-354 FTASVEKEYPDATFS
+354 SVKAEYSDVTFS
-369 IERKI
+369 VERKI
-374 DGLSLSLVYAKP
+374 DGLSLSLVYER
-386 AGSDGKL
+386 SDDGL
-393 RLVQASTRGDGHV
+393 AYLTQASTRGDGHV
-406 GEDVTDNV
+406 GEDVTANV
-414 KVLGIPVNIQMPE
+414 AALTCLPRSIELPKGI
-427 GIWKIELRGECYMS
+427 GKIELRGECYMS
-441 EEDFEATNAKQEAAG
+441 EKDFEAANAKQTEAG

-461 NPRNCAAGTL
+461 NPRNCAAGSL
-471 RQSDPAVAKERNLK
+471 RQADPSIARERNLQ
-485 VFIFNVQSVND
+485 VFVFNVQSVNNGD
-496 GEDSS
+496 AAQFSPY
-501 EFADS
+501 
-506 HCDQLCY
+506 HCDQLNY
-513 LRDVCDFK
+513 LRDICGFK

-529 DTDSI
+529 DIDSI
-534 LAAIRDIGEH
+534 LAAIHDIEEK

-561 IDIRKKMGERTKTPK
+561 LSIRQKMGERTKTPK
-576 WAIAFKYPAEEK
+576 WAIAYKYPAEEK
-588 ATVLRRIVLQTGRTG
+588 GTVLRNIQLQTGRTG

-671 MSSQFC
+671 MSSQVC

-692 LYCTNDACPAKTVN
+692 LYCTNDSCPAKTVN

-743 WLYEEESELIDMYGE
+743 WLYEEESELIDMYGK

-863 ASASGSAEDA
+863 ASANGSAEDA
-873 VSLAGKTFV
+873 VSLSGKTFV

-946 VNA
+946 VNG

>member
-1 MQTKHEFLRRTAA
+1 M
-14 VIAAFFTLTF
+14 
-24 TGCGQTPE
+24 
-32 SPGSLHVSGVISETT
+32 
-47 AQSGQETAGV
+47 
-57 SEGGSFTIH
+57 
-66 FIDVGQADSALVTC
+66 
-80 DGHSMLIDGGNAD
+80 GN
-93 DSNLVYSVLQRETE
+93 Y
-107 GHLDYVIGTHAHEDH
+107 
-122 IGGLS
+122 
-127 GAFEADTADV
+127 
-137 TFCPVTEYD
+137 
-146 SKAFRNFKARAD
+146 
-158 ERGGGITVPAVGDTF
+158 
-173 TLGEATVTVVA
+173 
-184 VNSVPEDTNNTS
+184 
-196 IVIRIVYGDTS
+196 
-207 FLFTG
+207 
-212 DAEQE
+212 
-217 TEEKILESDQDIES
+217 IE
-231 TVLKVGHHG
+231 
-240 SSTSTSQ
+240 
-247 AFLDAVNPT
+247 
-256 YAVISCGKDN
+256 
-266 INTYNELC
+266 TYNNLC
-274 EKVKRWSAAYYEQDA
+274 AKAKTWSAAYYEQDA
-289 PAVTDEEYDRAMHE
+289 PVVTDEEYDKVMHE
-303 IRDLEAA
+303 IRKIEDE
-310 HPELVTSDSPT
+310 HPELITSDSPT

-343 LDVFSGDEVRD
+343 LDVFSDEEVRS
-354 FTASVEKEYPDATFS
+354 FVNSVKTEYPDATFS
-369 IERKI
+369 VERKI

-386 AGSDGKL
+386 VGSDGKL

-441 EEDFEATNAKQEAAG
+441 EDDFVATNVMQEAAG

-496 GEDSS
+496 WEDSS

-506 HCDQLCY
+506 HCDQLSY
-513 LRDVCDFK
+513 LSDVCDFK

-529 DTDSI
+529 DTESI
-534 LAAIRDIGEH
+534 LTAIHDIGEY

-610 FDPVQLAGTRVERAT
+610 FDPVWLAGTRVERAT
-625 LNNADFIKNLDIR
+625 LNNANFIKNLDIR

-671 MSSQFC
+671 MSSQVC

-692 LYCTNDACPAKTVN
+692 LYCTNDTCPAKTVN
-706 RIIHFASKACMDIK
+706 RVIHFASKPCMDIK
-720 GLGPQIIQDLV
+720 GLGPQMIQDLV
-731 DSRFISNPVDLY
+731 DSRFIENPVDLY
-743 WLYEEESELIDMYGE
+743 RLYEEEGELTDMYGA
-758 KTAKKLLAAI
+758 KIAKKVLAAI
-768 ENSKTQNADRV
+768 EKSKEQNADRV

-798 QCKATDGN
+798 QCKATNGN
-806 LLGLSALYVDNIKDY
+806 LLTLSTLNVDTIKEY

-835 AMLSDPMFKQEVT
+835 AMLSNAEFKQEVNT
-848 ALYKAGVNLDYHAPN
+848 LHDVGVNLDYHAPAGAN
-863 ASASGSAEDA
+863 DESAP
-873 VSLAGKTFV
+873 LAGKTFV
-882 ITGTLPTMSREEAK
+882 ITGTLPSMSRDEAK
-896 TFIEAH
+896 TYIEAH
-902 GGKVT
+902 GGKVS

-928 KANTL
+928 KANAL
-933 GIPVLDEAGLKAM
+933 GVPVLSEDDLKAM
-946 VNA
+946 CL